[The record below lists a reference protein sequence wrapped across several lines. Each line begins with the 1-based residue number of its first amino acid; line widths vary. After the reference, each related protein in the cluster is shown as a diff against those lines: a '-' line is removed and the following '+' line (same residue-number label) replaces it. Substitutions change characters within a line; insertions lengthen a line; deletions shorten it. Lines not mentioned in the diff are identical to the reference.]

1 MLSGIRHLLRCR
13 RHAGQHH
20 LLLVDNLALALA
32 CPKGRGSSSLAN
44 RTCQQLCALALAS
57 DSKFHVRWIP
67 SERNCADRPSR
78 EPWLKKARRSL
89 VAHPSIVDG
98 VGDKDFA
105 AHGRASR
112 ASNQEED
119 MQDSR
124 QRQCNRAHP
133 GRRPF
138 ALGGEQGAPDLN
150 PGSLQRRGGDLT
162 DYDCLLTAYLNELY
176 AQGADVSA
184 AEYLLLP
191 VPRLRQA
198 RHQGFGA
205 SHTGSRAT
213 ATWPLRRCGSRLP
226 AFAAIVGALLA
237 HGQAEM
243 ALGLLLQW
251 DLLLRPQFRCT
262 GPRPLCSRTQKRH
275 LALSGSSPQGVPWT
289 KIAEPY
295 PLRWAKAW
303 AAVIIDSSANSIARR
318 LASLVSII

>member
-184 AEYLLLP
+184 AEY
-191 VPRLRQA
+191 
-198 RHQGFGA
+198 
-205 SHTGSRAT
+205 T
-213 ATWPLRRCGSRLP
+213 
-226 AFAAIVGALLA
+226 FAAFRYRFPDYGKHGTKALA
-237 HGQAEM
+237 RAIQ
-243 ALGLLLQW
+243 ALGL
-251 DLLLRPQFRCT
+251 PQPGPSEDAAPDSRRGFR
-262 GPRPLCSRTQKRH
+262 RH
-275 LALSGSSPQGVPWT
+275 RGCLVSARSGRDG
-289 KIAEPY
+289 
-295 PLRWAKAW
+295 AW
-303 AAVIIDSSANSIARR
+303 AAPSMGFASTPAVSLHGTQAALQPYTEKAPRAFWFEPARSA
-318 LASLVSII
+318 LD